1 MATSSPTSPFH
12 DEPLQGGKLALAA
25 TVLSLANFMVV
36 LDTTITNVALP
47 TISGDLGVSTTEGT
61 WIITAYAVA
70 EAITV
75 PLTDWLSRQFGR
87 VRVFSVAVLAFI
99 IFSVCCG
106 LSRSIE
112 MLTLF
117 RVLQGLAGGP
127 LIPLSSTLMLA
138 VFPKNK
144 SHIALALWGMM
155 TVVAPI
161 FGPILGGL
169 ISDDWSWPWVFYIN
183 IGFGIFVW
191 WGARR
196 VMGGHESPIRRS
208 RIDGIGLA
216 LLVCFVT
223 AFQVMID
230 KGREL
235 DWFDSNLVV
244 SCAVVAA
251 VSLAFFIAW
260 ELTDDAPA
268 IDLSVFK
275 SRNWLA
281 STVALSLMF
290 GIFFG
295 NIVLTPLWLQQQMGY
310 TATWAGYATAPMGV
324 LAVMSSP
331 LIGRLLPRVD
341 ARWMVSIGMSLL
353 AASFFMRAHL
363 TTDSGFANVA
373 IPMFVL
379 GAGIPACII
388 CLTSLG
394 VSDLPPQKVA
404 SGAGLQNFIRIMS
417 MAVGAS
423 LTQTF
428 WEHMAQFDRSELVG
442 AMDVTHV
449 RATLDSITTAIHG
462 AGDPNAVLNRLV
474 DQQAVMLATN
484 DFYALAT
491 VLMLCCIAVVWFIK
505 RPKGPLK
512 TVAH

>member
-1 MATSSPTSPFH
+1 MSSVGIDP
-12 DEPLQGGKLALAA
+12 EPLQGRKLALAA
-25 TVLSLANFMVV
+25 VVLSLANFMVV

-47 TISGDLGVSTTEGT
+47 TISGNLGVSTTEGT
-61 WIITAYAVA
+61 WVITAYAVA

-87 VRVFSVAVLAFI
+87 VRLFMMSLVAFVV
-99 IFSVCCG
+99 FSVCCG
-106 LSRSIE
+106 LSRS
-112 MLTLF
+112 LGTLVLF
-117 RVLQGLAGGP
+117 RVLQGIAGGP

-138 VFPKNK
+138 VFPKAR
-144 SHIALALWGMM
+144 SHVALALWGMM

-169 ISDDWSWPWVFYIN
+169 ISDDWTWPWVFYIN
-183 IGFGIFVW
+183 IAFGIFVW
-191 WGARR
+191 LGARR
-196 VMGGHESPIRRS
+196 VMGGHESAIQRS

-235 DWFDSNLVV
+235 DWFDSPVIV
-244 SCAVVAA
+244 ACAVVSG
-251 VSLAFFIAW
+251 VSLAFFIVW
-260 ELTDDAPA
+260 ELTDAAPA
-268 IDLSVFK
+268 IDLSVFR

-281 STVALSLMF
+281 STLSLSLMF

-310 TATWAGYATAPMGV
+310 TATWAGYATAPMGI
-324 LAVMSSP
+324 LAVLSSP

-341 ARWMVSIGMSLL
+341 ARRMVSVGMLLL

-363 TTDSGFANVA
+363 TTDSGYGNVA
-373 IPMFVL
+373 LPMFVL

-423 LTQTF
+423 LTQTY
-428 WEHMAQFDRSELVG
+428 WEHMAQVDRAELV
-442 AMDVTHV
+442 AVVDTTRL
-449 RATLDSITTAIHG
+449 RANLGLLGDTLHG
-462 AGDPNAVLNRLV
+462 AADPAAVLSKMV

-491 VLMLCCIAVVWFIK
+491 LLMLGSIAVVWFIR

-512 TVAH
+512 AVAH

>member
-1 MATSSPTSPFH
+1 VRLFMM
-12 DEPLQGGKLALAA
+12 
-25 TVLSLANFMVV
+25 SLVAFVV
-36 LDTTITNVALP
+36 
-47 TISGDLGVSTTEGT
+47 
-61 WIITAYAVA
+61 
-70 EAITV
+70 
-75 PLTDWLSRQFGR
+75 
-87 VRVFSVAVLAFI
+87 
-99 IFSVCCG
+99 FSVCCG
-106 LSRSIE
+106 LSRT
-112 MLTLF
+112 LGTLVLF
-117 RVLQGLAGGP
+117 RVLQGIAGGP

-138 VFPKNK
+138 VFPKQR

-191 WGARR
+191 LGARH
-196 VMGGHESPIRRS
+196 VMGGHESPVRRS
-208 RIDGIGLA
+208 RIDGVGLA

-235 DWFDSNLVV
+235 DWFDSGLIVA
-244 SCAVVAA
+244 CAVASV
-251 VSLAFFIAW
+251 VSLALFVVW
-260 ELTDDAPA
+260 ELTDAAPA
-268 IDLSVFK
+268 IDLSVFR

-281 STVALSLMF
+281 STVSLSLMF

-310 TATWAGYATAPMGV
+310 TATWAGYATAPMGI
-324 LAVMSSP
+324 LAVLSSP

-341 ARWMVSIGMSLL
+341 ARRMVSIGMLLL
-353 AASFFMRAHL
+353 ATSFFMRAHL
-363 TTDSGFANVA
+363 TTDSGYANVA
-373 IPMFVL
+373 LPMFVL

-394 VSDLPPQKVA
+394 VSDLPANKVA

-423 LTQTF
+423 LTQTY
-428 WEHMAQFDRSELVG
+428 WEHMGQYDRAELVAATDATRLRAGVDTIAG
-442 AMDVTHV
+442 A
-449 RATLDSITTAIHG
+449 IPGG
-462 AGDPNAVLNRLV
+462 ADPVAVLSKMV

-491 VLMLCCIAVVWFIK
+491 LLMLGCIAVVWFIR

>member
-1 MATSSPTSPFH
+1 MASTLI
-12 DEPLQGGKLALAA
+12 DDRPLQGRQLALAA
-25 TVLSLANFMVV
+25 IVLSLANFMVV

-47 TISGDLGVSTTEGT
+47 TISGNLGVSTTEGT
-61 WIITAYAVA
+61 WVITAYAVA

-87 VRVFSVAVLAFI
+87 VRLFMMSLAAFVV
-99 IFSVCCG
+99 FSVCCG
-106 LSRSIE
+106 LSQTLG
-112 MLTLF
+112 MLVLF
-117 RVLQGLAGGP
+117 RVLQGIAGGP

-144 SHIALALWGMM
+144 SHVALALWGMM

-169 ISDDWSWPWVFYIN
+169 ISDDWTWPWVFYIN

-191 WGARR
+191 LGARS
-196 VMGGHESPIRRS
+196 VMGGHESPIQRS
-208 RIDGIGLA
+208 RIDGVGLG

-235 DWFDSNLVV
+235 DWFDSHLIVA
-244 SCAVVAA
+244 CAAA
-251 VSLAFFIAW
+251 AVVSLALFIIW
-260 ELTDDAPA
+260 ELTDPAPA

-281 STVALSLMF
+281 STVSLSLMF

-310 TATWAGYATAPMGV
+310 TATWAGYATAPMGI

-341 ARWMVSIGMSLL
+341 ARRMVSVGMLLL

-363 TTDSGFANVA
+363 TTDSGYANVA
-373 IPMFVL
+373 VPMFVL

-394 VSDLPPQKVA
+394 VSDLSPQKVA

-423 LTQTF
+423 LTQTY
-428 WEHMAQFDRSELVG
+428 WEHMAQYDRAELLAVADPARMG
-442 AMDVTHV
+442 
-449 RATLDSITTAIHG
+449 ATLETVGGVVHG
-462 AGDPNAVLNRLV
+462 AADPAALLSRIV
-474 DQQAVMLATN
+474 DQQSVMLATN

-491 VLMLCCIAVVWFIK
+491 VLMLGCIGAVWIIK

>member
-1 MATSSPTSPFH
+1 MSSTPI
-12 DEPLQGGKLALAA
+12 DYEPLRGRQLALAA
-25 TVLSLANFMVV
+25 VVLSLANFMVV

-47 TISGDLGVSTTEGT
+47 TISGNLGVSTTEGT
-61 WIITAYAVA
+61 WVITAYAVA

-87 VRVFSVAVLAFI
+87 VRLFMMSLVAFVVFSI
-99 IFSVCCG
+99 CCG
-106 LSRSIE
+106 LSRS
-112 MLTLF
+112 LGALVLF
-117 RVLQGLAGGP
+117 RVLQGIAGGP

-144 SHIALALWGMM
+144 SNIALALWGMM

-191 WGARR
+191 LGARR
-196 VMGGHESPIRRS
+196 VMTAHESPVQRS
-208 RIDGIGLA
+208 RIDGVGLG

-223 AFQVMID
+223 AFQIMID

-235 DWFDSNLVV
+235 DWFDSPVIVGCAIV
-244 SCAVVAA
+244 SAI
-251 VSLAFFIAW
+251 SLTLFIIW
-260 ELTDDAPA
+260 ELTDAAPA

-275 SRNWLA
+275 SRTWLA
-281 STVALSLMF
+281 STLSLSLMF

-310 TATWAGYATAPMGV
+310 TATWAGYATAPMGI
-324 LAVMSSP
+324 LAVLSSP
-331 LIGRLLPRVD
+331 VIGRLLPRID
-341 ARWMVSIGMSLL
+341 ARRMVTFGMLVL
-353 AASFFMRAHL
+353 AGSFFMRAHL
-363 TTDSGFANVA
+363 TTDSGYANVA

-394 VSDLPPQKVA
+394 VSDLPPNKVA

-423 LTQTF
+423 LTQTY
-428 WEHMAQFDRSELVG
+428 WEHMSQYDRAELAAV
-442 AMDVTHV
+442 MDPTRV
-449 RATLDSITTAIHG
+449 RTAIAALGDSLHG
-462 AGDPNAVLNRLV
+462 AADPAAVLSRMV

-491 VLMLCCIAVVWFIK
+491 ILMLGCIAVVWFIK